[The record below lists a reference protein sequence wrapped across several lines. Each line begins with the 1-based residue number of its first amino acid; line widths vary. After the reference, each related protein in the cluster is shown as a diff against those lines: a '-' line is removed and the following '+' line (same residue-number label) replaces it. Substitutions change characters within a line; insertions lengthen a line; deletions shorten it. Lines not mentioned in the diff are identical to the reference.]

1 MKKLLL
7 VLAFMISIG
16 ISFAQIPVT
25 NVIYEYAATTSGR
38 SYTHRNFSYKFG
50 KQSGTANNLQNVVG
64 VIFLGKIFYYN
75 LFISGHVK
83 IRRANNQQVTGN
95 RCLVWM
101 ESTENGKNLFVKPP
115 YQDSM
120 ELFFSGRSI
129 NLGTDNLFGNQGD
142 NSGNNNNI
150 ERVDWITPSGIKT
163 SVAEESGFSIFERG
177 ADNQHDPF
185 CIAAILALDSAGN
198 PSRYGP
204 LLRIASADYGNIASP
219 ALNYSI
225 LRKEQNE
232 PTLYRSETGSQ
243 KQGCVFVTFKN
254 LGIDANQV
262 IYGYSLFGSDM
273 PAGIT
278 PANLL
283 SYTNPTY
290 FPRNTPSNTGDGG
303 IDLIAI
309 TGLFVSDNN
318 FITLPVKLAD
328 WKVSRQNEEVHLQWQ
343 FDNMAYCDHVIVEKS
358 SNGQFWKAIAK
369 LPSNRR
375 NFTDPGLGAN
385 EGRYLYRLKI
395 IEKDGNVQYSAV
407 KAATFEKTANG
418 KDLHVQYTDNKLL
431 LTFPDNCSQPA
442 SIRIS
447 NLSGIELVQQIT
459 QTTKG
464 LNTISLPLANQSGV
478 IIVTVITD
486 KYRLQKKLLLK

>member
-1 MKKLLL
+1 MKTLLL
-7 VLAFMISIG
+7 ILAFLISMG
-16 ISFAQIPVT
+16 ISLAQIPVT
-25 NVIYEYAATTSGR
+25 NVIYEYAATTNGT
-38 SYTHRNFSYKFG
+38 SYTHGNFSYKFG
-50 KQSGTANNLQNVVG
+50 KQSGTSNNLQNVVG
-64 VIFLGKIFYYN
+64 IIFSGKTFYYN
-75 LFISGHVK
+75 LVIGGHVK
-83 IRRANNQQVTGN
+83 IRRVNNQQVSGN

-101 ESTENGKNLFVKPP
+101 ESTENSNNVFMNPP

-120 ELFFSGRSI
+120 ELILSGRSI
-129 NLGTDNLFGNQGD
+129 NRGTDNLFGNQGD

-150 ERVDWITPSGIKT
+150 ERVDWMTLSGMKT
-163 SVAEESGFSIFERG
+163 SSAEESGFAIFERG

-198 PSRYGP
+198 PSQYGP
-204 LLRIASADYGNIASP
+204 LLRIASADYGNIAAS

-232 PTLYRSETGSQ
+232 PKLYRSATGNQ
-243 KQGCVFVTFKN
+243 KQGGVFITFKN

-262 IYGYSLFGSDM
+262 IYGYSLFGSDL
-273 PAGIT
+273 PAGTT

-290 FPRNTPSNTGDGG
+290 FPLNTSSNTGDGG

-309 TGLFVSDNN
+309 TGLFNSNTT
-318 FITLPVKLAD
+318 FITLPVKLTG
-328 WKVSRQNEEVHLQWQ
+328 WEVSRQNKEIHLQWQ
-343 FDNMAYCDHVIVEKS
+343 FDNPVYCDHVVVEKS
-358 SNGQFWKAIAK
+358 SNGQLWQAIAR
-369 LPSNRR
+369 LPFNRQ
-375 NFTDPGLGAN
+375 NFTDPGAD

-395 IEKDGNVQYSAV
+395 VERDGNIQYSAV
-407 KAATFEKTANG
+407 KPVIIEKTANAR
-418 KDLHVQYTDNKLL
+418 DLQVQYSANKLL

-442 SIRIS
+442 SINIS
-447 NLSGIELVQQIT
+447 NLNGMELVQQHT
-459 QTTKG
+459 QTLNG

-478 IIVTVITD
+478 IIVTVVTD